1 MNALDDQKRKDAVQ
15 ALINIV
21 ILETVLIIAVIV
33 LFFVTKEIS
42 YLVFGVAG
50 VALITGPM
58 FWRWF
63 KGPGKA
69 LRAPVKND
77 D

>member
-1 MNALDDQKRKDAVQ
+1 MNDLNEQKRKEAVQ

-21 ILETVLIIAVIV
+21 VLETMLIIAVIV
-33 LFFVTKEIS
+33 LFVVTKEIS
-42 YLVFGVAG
+42 YLVLGVAG

-63 KGPGKA
+63 TGPGKA
-69 LRAPVKND
+69 LRASSKD
-77 D
+77 RS